1 MSHTSRR
8 QLEKLEK
15 LLSVNENQYRIVSQ
29 QINAHWS
36 TYEENKKKTTRLIA
50 VTSAFRKQFNSIFH
64 ILGLKCMYP
73 LWKISTKR

>member
-36 TYEENKKKTTRLIA
+36 TYEENKKKTTR
-50 VTSAFRKQFNSIFH
+50 
-64 ILGLKCMYP
+64 
-73 LWKISTKR
+73 